1 MDFRKDMLSEEMLD
15 QHIELVKTGY
25 LESYINTIKIPS
37 LISRCKEGVEMED
50 VSDQKKEA
58 LVEQIKQHEMSIK
71 NNEEQMVTLSEI
83 YDRLINFQAQCQK

>member
-37 LISRCKEGVEMED
+37 LISRCEEGAKMDD

-58 LVEQIKQHEMSIK
+58 LLDQIKQHEMSIK

-83 YDRLINFQAQCQK
+83 YDRLINFQTQCQK